1 MLRIEVRRGQGTEVP
16 PPALLLDHNSLLYSP
31 PRRTN
36 HTTSGSRCHRS
47 PENPQIERGIRLKI
61 GSNHGPLGVPDFL
74 QGVLTDGFQGT
85 GYLHLFYGARLDRQE
100 CN

>member
-1 MLRIEVRRGQGTEVP
+1 MPSLARK
-16 PPALLLDHNSLLYSP
+16 PADREGDPFEN
-31 PRRTN
+31 RFE
-36 HTTSGSRCHRS
+36 SRPS
-47 PENPQIERGIRLKI
+47 W
-61 GSNHGPLGVPDFL
+61 VPDFL